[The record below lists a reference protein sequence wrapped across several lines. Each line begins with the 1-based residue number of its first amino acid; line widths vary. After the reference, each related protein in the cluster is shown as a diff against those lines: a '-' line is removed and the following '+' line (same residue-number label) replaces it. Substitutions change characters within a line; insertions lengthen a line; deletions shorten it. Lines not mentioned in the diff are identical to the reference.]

1 MKLKAILVEDER
13 ISRDILRNYIKKY
26 CPNIHLLG
34 EAENIDDA
42 FTLIQNNELDLVFL
56 DVEMP
61 FGNAFDLL
69 EKVENRTFETV
80 FVTAYDH
87 YAIEALNN
95 HATYYLL
102 KPISIDELIK
112 AVSIVTK
119 IKAKENELQH
129 QVLTSKTNLIEGKIT
144 IPQQDG
150 FEVLDINDIVFC
162 KADDNYTEIHL
173 ENSKKLVSK
182 TLKYFQQVL
191 SEYTGITT
199 FARIHKSYLV
209 NVNKITKYKKGKGGS
224 VIVSNGKE
232 ILVSASQKGNL
243 LSYFK

>member
-1 MKLKAILVEDER
+1 MKLKSIIVEDEAV
-13 ISRDILRNYIKKY
+13 SRDILRNYISKY
-26 CPNIHLLG
+26 CPNVVILG
-34 EAENIDDA
+34 EASNIDEA
-42 FTLIQNNELDLVFL
+42 FELIQENSLDLVFL

-87 YAIEALNN
+87 YAIEALNS
-95 HATYYLL
+95 HASYYLL

-112 AVSIVTK
+112 AVNHVTE
-119 IKAKENELQH
+119 IKEKENELQH
-129 QVLTSKTNLIEGKIT
+129 QVLSPKTNQVSGKIT

-150 FEVLDINDIVFC
+150 FEVLDVNDIVFC

-173 ENSKKLVSK
+173 SDSKKLVSK
-182 TLKYFQQVL
+182 TLKYFEEVL
-191 SEYTGITT
+191 TQYS

-209 NVNKITKYKKGKGGS
+209 NVNAIVKYKKGKGGS
-224 VIVSNGKE
+224 VVVSSGKE
-232 ILVSASQKGNL
+232 ILVSSSRKANL